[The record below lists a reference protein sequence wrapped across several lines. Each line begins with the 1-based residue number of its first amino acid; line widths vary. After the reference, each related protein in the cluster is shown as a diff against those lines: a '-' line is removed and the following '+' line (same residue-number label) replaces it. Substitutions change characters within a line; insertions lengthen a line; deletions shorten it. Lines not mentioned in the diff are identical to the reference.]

1 MVEKYMKKRQIK
13 KLYKKEIKDLN
24 KKELAIILKDCGF
37 NSFKNNKKE
46 SKKFVF

>member
-1 MVEKYMKKRQIK
+1 MKKRQIK

-24 KKELAIILKDCGF
+24 KKELTIILKDCGF
-37 NSFKNNKKE
+37 NNFKKNNKKE